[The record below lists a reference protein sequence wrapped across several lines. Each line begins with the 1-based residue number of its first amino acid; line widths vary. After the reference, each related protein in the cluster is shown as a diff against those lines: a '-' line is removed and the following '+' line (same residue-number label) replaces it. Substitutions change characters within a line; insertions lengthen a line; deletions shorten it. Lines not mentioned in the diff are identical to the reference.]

1 MNDDETREALQT
13 LLDEPAPPAR
23 TGLEDVVRRGRRR
36 VLARRLGSAAAVIA
50 VVAGVGMASTSLR
63 ATPGTVE
70 SASGGGSLQGWQ
82 TVDVPAVVV
91 IPKGD
96 LTLEEAAKVG
106 PVCRSRAQ
114 TSVSIEGTTLPE
126 QTVVQAFLQAVAAAA
141 PGAKVVQTH
150 LSWEPPT
157 RGMLRADITGQKAAG
172 GIDLMADRYRG
183 TAQQA
188 ADADAHADGNCSSP
202 QRRTLPNGVVLQL
215 YSPQLLKGDLQV
227 QSLRVYGPNGRMYVL
242 TMRAYLTGGGKV
254 VRPDPGAFPLSESQF
269 AQVGVRLA
277 DLP

>member
-36 VLARRLGSAAAVIA
+36 VLARRLGSAAAVLA
-50 VVAGVGMASTSLR
+50 VVAGVGIASTSLR
-63 ATPGTVE
+63 ATPETVQ
-70 SASGGGSLQGWQ
+70 SASGGASLPGWQ
-82 TVDVPAVVV
+82 TVNVPAIVV

-96 LTLEEAAKVG
+96 LTLGEAEKVG
-106 PVCRSRAQ
+106 PVCRSSAQ
-114 TSVSIEGTTLPE
+114 TSVSVEGTTLPE
-126 QTVVQAFLQAVAAAA
+126 QTVVQAFVQAVAAAA

-150 LSWEPPT
+150 LFWEAPT
-157 RGMLRADITGQKAAG
+157 RGMLRADITSQKSAG

-215 YSPQLLKGDLQV
+215 YSPQLLKGDVQV
-227 QSLRVYGPNGRMYVL
+227 QSLRVYGPNGRLYVL
-242 TMRAYLTGGGKV
+242 NMRSSLTGGGNV
-254 VRPDPGAFPLSESQF
+254 VHSGPGAFPLLEAQF
-269 AQVGVRLA
+269 AQVGTRLA
-277 DLP
+277 ELP